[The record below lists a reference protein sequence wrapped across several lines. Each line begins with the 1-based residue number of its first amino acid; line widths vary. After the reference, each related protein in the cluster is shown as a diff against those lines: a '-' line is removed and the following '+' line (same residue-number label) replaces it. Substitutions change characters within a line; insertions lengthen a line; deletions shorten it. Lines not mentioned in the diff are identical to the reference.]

1 MAQRLRPHTVSTVC
15 EQGRMCMDDHA
26 GHVLTPMRLRLATA
40 TPSGWRD
47 AVVTGVRADGRVDLA
62 YWRGGSGRVWQH
74 ADLRDDLVPGDLVA
88 VHPAYGVL
96 AAGTARWSVAVL

>member
-1 MAQRLRPHTVSTVC
+1 MAQGLRPHTVSTVC
-15 EQGRMCMDDHA
+15 EHGMCMDDHA

-47 AVVTGVRADGRVDLA
+47 AIVTEVLEGGAIALT
-62 YWRGGSGRVWQH
+62 YWRGGDGVLWQH
-74 ADLRDDLVPGDLVA
+74 ADLRDALVPGDVVA